1 MEVLAGGQKSLHEK
15 RCFDEVAAIIEG
27 SEDGHGLPRTA
38 VHVVGP
44 GAVVT
49 LRSFEE
55 INDLRQ
61 ALYALLTSDESTVH
75 ADDKRHYPE
84 AAGTSGDHAVISGD
98 VLPRHACVGVGALPV
113 VVEAGFL
120 QHGEEL
126 VVL

>member
-1 MEVLAGGQKSLHEK
+1 MEVLPGGQKSLHEK
-15 RCFDEVAAIIEG
+15 RCFHQIAAIVEG
-27 SEDGHGLPRTA
+27 SEDGHGLSRIT

-84 AAGTSGDHAVISGD
+84 AAGASGDHAVISGD
-98 VLPRHACVGVGALPV
+98 VLPRHA
-113 VVEAGFL
+113 
-120 QHGEEL
+120 
-126 VVL
+126 